1 MMKRALILLGLAA
14 LLAAGGAHLWLERL
28 LHHPLALTSVPATL
42 EVEPGTGLNVILA
55 RLKARGWLQHSLPIS
70 LWAKWQGLDRGLH
83 VGEYALE
90 PGITAKELL
99 QKLNRG
105 DVIRYA
111 VTLPEGITLAEA
123 IQRLQQAEGVVAT
136 LTGPRDRRL
145 LELVAP
151 RQSAE
156 GWFLPETYSY
166 TRGDTD
172 YGILL
177 RAHRLMVAALAE
189 AWKRRDKGGP
199 LTTPDE
205 ALILASI
212 IERETSIPEERAAIA
227 GVFTRRLERGMR
239 LQTDPS
245 VIYGLGERYSGNLT
259 RAHLRDDGNPWNT
272 YRIPGLPPTPIA
284 LPGGDALVAAVQPAG
299 GEALYFVAQGDGYH
313 AFAATLEEHN
323 ANVKRY
329 QLSRRENYRS
339 TPGRRSD

>member
-1 MMKRALILLGLAA
+1 MKRTFIFLGMTAVLAVG
-14 LLAAGGAHLWLERL
+14 AGYLWLERA
-28 LHHPLALTSVPATL
+28 LHSPLALDSLPATL
-42 EVEPGTGLNVILA
+42 EVEPGSGLNVILA
-55 RLKARGWLQHSLPIS
+55 RLRDRGWLKHSLAIS

-83 VGEYALE
+83 VGEYALQ
-90 PGITAKELL
+90 PGITIRQLL
-99 QKLNRG
+99 YKLNRG
-105 DVIRYA
+105 DVIRYS

-123 IQRLQQAEGVVAT
+123 IQRLQQADGLVAT
-136 LTGPRDRRL
+136 LAGPRDRRL

-166 TRGDTD
+166 TRGDSD
-172 YGILL
+172 YDILL
-177 RAHRLMVAALAE
+177 HAHRLMTAALE
-189 AWKRRDKGGP
+189 DAWQQRDQRVP

-212 IERETSIPEERAAIA
+212 IERETSIPEEHVAIA
-227 GVFTRRLERGMR
+227 GVFTRRLELGMR

-259 RAHLRDDGNPWNT
+259 RAHLRDDSNPWNT
-272 YRIPGLPPTPIA
+272 YRISGLPPTPIA
-284 LPGGDALVAAVQPAG
+284 LPGIDALGAALRPAG
-299 GEALYFVAQGDGYH
+299 GDALYFVAQGDGHH

-329 QLSRRENYRS
+329 QLSRREDYRS
-339 TPGRRSD
+339 SPRPRAD